1 MTNTSSLL
9 SSTNRTVFKCRQ
21 SDWTLHL
28 LQEQSP
34 KNGGRLSQPLPA
46 GAADTANIFSVATMQ
61 IGGVAI
67 NPPVFTNTS
76 PAK

>member
-1 MTNTSSLL
+1 
-9 SSTNRTVFKCRQ
+9 
-21 SDWTLHL
+21 LHL